1 MDRRQFFGQF
11 LALFSGT
18 VLAQLFNLASYP
30 LLARLYTPADFGVLG
45 TFIAA
50 AAIPGALACGR
61 FELAIPLAAHS
72 GRRAILW
79 LCFALSLAV
88 AIGATMVFALYW
100 SWTGAPHLWLFAPLL
115 FVAVILTGVVNA
127 TTMFLMRHESFRF
140 ASSGTVLRTAA
151 TVLIQLGFAFTVPGA
166 AGLVIGFCAGL
177 VAQAVLGLAV
187 AIRNH
192 GIGRP
197 QRRGMAAMFQRFRP
211 QVIVDVPGST
221 LAAVSI
227 NAIPF
232 FLQALYGIKAVG
244 HFSLGQRV
252 AVLPLQLFNDS
263 LSQVFY
269 QRAARAQEERGEF
282 WAEFR
287 FALLW
292 SGAISLAML
301 TGLLLFARPVIAI
314 YLGAQWELAGEILVI
329 LAPMLAVRS
338 VTSSLGAA
346 ALVLRRPV
354 WLLWHNLA
362 SAATIAIAALA
373 AKIWDLGFLDFLRLF
388 SLLQGAEY
396 AAYCVVLFWAARLGR
411 DALDSRTKAKLPNVI
426 Q

>member
-18 VLAQLFNLASYP
+18 ALAQAFNLASYP
-30 LLARLYTPADFGVLG
+30 LLARLYTPAEFGVLG

-72 GRRAILW
+72 GRRAMLW
-79 LCFALSLAV
+79 LCFALSLGV
-88 AIGATMVFALYW
+88 ALAATAVFALYW
-100 SWTGAPHLWLFAPLL
+100 WWTAAPNLALFAPLL
-115 FVAVILTGVVNA
+115 FIAVLLTGVVNA

-140 ASSGTVLRTAA
+140 ASTGTVLRTAA
-151 TVLIQLGFAFTVPGA
+151 TVLVQLGFAFAVPGS

-177 VAQAVLGLAV
+177 VAQALLGLAV
-187 AIRNH
+187 ATRQH

-211 QVIVDVPGST
+211 QVSVDIPGSV
-221 LAAVSI
+221 LASVSI

-269 QRAARAQEERGEF
+269 QRAARAQEARGEF
-282 WAEFR
+282 WTEFR
-287 FALLW
+287 FTALW

-301 TGLLLFARPVIAI
+301 AGLLLFARPVIAI
-314 YLGAQWELAGEILVI
+314 YLGPQWELAGEILVI

-338 VTSSLGAA
+338 VTMSLATTVF
-346 ALVLRRPV
+346 VLKKPS
-354 WLLWHNLA
+354 WLLWHNVA
-362 SAATIAIAALA
+362 NVSAICLA
-373 AKIWDLGFLDFLRLF
+373 AIIAWHRHNALLGFLELLA
-388 SLLQGAEY
+388 LLQGMEY
-396 AAYCVVLFWAARLGR
+396 AAFGAVITRAVWLQRQARLGR
-411 DALDSRTKAKLPNVI
+411 EAA
-426 Q
+426 